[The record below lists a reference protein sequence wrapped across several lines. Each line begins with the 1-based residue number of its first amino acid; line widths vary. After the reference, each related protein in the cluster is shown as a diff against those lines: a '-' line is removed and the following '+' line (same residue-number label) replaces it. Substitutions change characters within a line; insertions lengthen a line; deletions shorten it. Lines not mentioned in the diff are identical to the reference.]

1 MAHLTFEVTTGS
13 FSEEVLNAEQP
24 ILVEFGAD
32 WCPPCKML
40 APILDDLA
48 RKYEGK
54 MRIATV
60 DADTDPQLIETYGV
74 MGLPT
79 LILFREGQAVQ
90 RVVGYQPRERLEA
103 ALLPH
108 LATETV

>member
-1 MAHLTFEVTTGS
+1 
-13 FSEEVLNAEQP
+13 
-24 ILVEFGAD
+24 
-32 WCPPCKML
+32 
-40 APILDDLA
+40 
-48 RKYEGK
+48 
-54 MRIATV
+54 
-60 DADTDPQLIETYGV
+60 
-74 MGLPT
+74 LPT